1 MAEIAAFRGSRYDG
15 GRVTMDDIVSPP
27 YDVLSDDDVRE
38 LRSRSPYNAVHVDV
52 PAATAGVDPSASPG
66 EADTDAYA
74 RAAATFR
81 RWHDE
86 GVLVRDETPSIY
98 LLEHAYRGPDG
109 FERLRQ
115 GAVARLR
122 LADFS
127 EGVVFPHE
135 KTHAGPKVDRLNLLR
150 ATRAAMSQVFML
162 YPDDD
167 GAVTAALAAAADAA
181 FGGPAAAEV
190 VHDRDGNTH
199 RLARLNGAS
208 AARVCDLLR
217 GQKLIIAD
225 GHHRYETA
233 VRYRDERRAAG
244 DSSAEWLMVYLCSMN
259 DPGLMVFP
267 THRLLKG
274 VEIPPM
280 DVVLERLRPHFT
292 VFAERGSDAAS
303 CQILTTHLHTF
314 AEPGKVFGLYFPR
327 EAACCTIELRDLSS
341 VGHLLDEGFSPVS
354 ARLAVTI
361 LHHLIFRDVLGM
373 DPSATEGH
381 IDYVTNSAEAFRRLS
396 GGGYT
401 LGAFINATQIS
412 EVRAVAER
420 RETMPQKSTYFYPK
434 LLTGLVFDALG
445 DG

>member
-15 GRVTMDDIVSPP
+15 ARVAIDDVVSPP
-27 YDVLSDDDVRE
+27 YDVLGDDDVRA
-38 LRSRSPYNAVHVDV
+38 LRARSPYNAVRVDV
-52 PAATAGVDPSASPG
+52 PETMGSVDPSVSPL
-66 EADTDAYA
+66 EAADDAYA
-74 RAAATFR
+74 RAAAAFG
-81 RWHDE
+81 RWLNE
-86 GVLVRDETPSIY
+86 GILVREGTPSIY
-98 LLEHAYRGPDG
+98 LLEHAYRGLDG

-122 LADFS
+122 LTDFS
-127 EGVVFPHE
+127 EGVVLPHE
-135 KTHAGPKVDRLNLLR
+135 KTHAGPKVDRLSLLR
-150 ATRAAMSQVFML
+150 ATRAGMSQVFML

-167 GAVTAALAAAADAA
+167 GAVTAAMAAAADAA
-181 FGGPAAAEV
+181 FGGPAAAQV
-190 VHDRDGNTH
+190 AHDRDGNTH
-199 RLARLNGAS
+199 RLARLSGVT
-208 AARVCDLLR
+208 AAHLCDLLR
-217 GQKLIIAD
+217 GQTLIIAD

-233 VRYRDERRAAG
+233 VHYRDERRAVG
-244 DSSAEWLMVYLCSMN
+244 DSSADWLMVYLCSMN

-292 VFAERGSDAAS
+292 VFPEQGSDAAS
-303 CQILTTHLHTF
+303 CQTLTTHLHTF

-341 VGHLLDEGFSPVS
+341 AGHLLDEGFSPVS
-354 ARLAVTI
+354 ARLAVTV
-361 LHHLIFRDVLGM
+361 LHHLIFRDVLGI

-381 IDYVTNSAEAFRRLS
+381 IDYVTSAAEAFRRLS
-396 GGGYT
+396 GGDYT

-412 EVRAVAER
+412 DVRAVAER
-420 RETMPQKSTYFYPK
+420 GETMPQKSTYFYPK
-434 LLTGLVFDALG
+434 LLTGLVFDVLG